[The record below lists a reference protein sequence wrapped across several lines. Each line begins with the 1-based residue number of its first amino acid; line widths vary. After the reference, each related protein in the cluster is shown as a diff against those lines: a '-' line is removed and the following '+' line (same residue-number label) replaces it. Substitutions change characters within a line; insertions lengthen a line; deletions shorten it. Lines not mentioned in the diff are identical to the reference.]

1 MTSRSSLSSLHDGG
15 KPYHYLAFPA
25 TGLPVFL
32 LTVNQLK
39 EFGSLNNTTQKKQ
52 SKQKFNA
59 YDIVGFNG
67 PLDTSEVILEMI
79 TRDNYDSF
87 APTPTHIQHNAFMKT
102 RTLQVL

>member
-39 EFGSLNNTTQKKQ
+39 EFGSL
-52 SKQKFNA
+52 
-59 YDIVGFNG
+59 DI
-67 PLDTSEVILEMI
+67 LILIYIYISVILIYTMFQK
-79 TRDNYDSF
+79 NQ
-87 APTPTHIQHNAFMKT
+87 AP
-102 RTLQVL
+102 